1 VSPRHSRRS
10 IDAAAILTVLY
21 VFHIMDFS
29 FSQENQEIRRTVREF
44 AEREIAPRVMQF
56 DEKQEFPKSIFHSL
70 AELGL
75 LGILFPPEYEG
86 AGLSYVDYVT
96 ILEELARVDGS
107 IALSVAAHNSLCS
120 NHIYQF
126 GTEQQKQRYL
136 KPLARGEF
144 IGAWS
149 LTEPTAGS
157 DASDTKT
164 QAKREGDGWV
174 LNGSK
179 TFATHGSACDVA
191 VVFAV
196 SSREAGKK
204 GISAFI
210 IEKGTEGFRAGKKEN
225 KLGMRA
231 SETSELIMDNCRVP
245 DEALLGQEGQGF
257 VNALH
262 ILDGG
267 RISIAALAVGMA
279 QGCLHHAVSYARQ
292 REQFDRPIAQFQ
304 AVQFMLADMA
314 TRTEAACWLTYRAAS
329 LKDQGRDVGR
339 AAAMAKLYAG
349 EVAVQAANVAV
360 QIHGGYGFTKDYPV
374 EKFYRDVKLCTI
386 GEGTSEI
393 QRLVIAR
400 SLIGRRSAQ

>member
-1 VSPRHSRRS
+1 
-10 IDAAAILTVLY
+10 
-21 VFHIMDFS
+21 MDFS
-29 FSQENQEIRRTVREF
+29 FTVENQEIRRTVREF
-44 AEREIAPRVMQF
+44 AEREIAPRVLHF
-56 DEKQEFPKSIFHSL
+56 DEKQEFPRAIFRSL

-75 LGILFPPEYEG
+75 LGILFPPEYDG

-96 ILEELARVDGS
+96 VLEELARVDGS

-120 NHIYQF
+120 NHIYKF
-126 GTEQQKQRYL
+126 GTEEQKERYL

-157 DASDTKT
+157 DASGTKT
-164 QAKREGDGWV
+164 QAKREGDNWV

-179 TFATHGSACDVA
+179 TFATHGSVCDVA

-196 SSREAGKK
+196 SDRQAGKK

-210 IEKGTEGFRAGKKEN
+210 IAKNTEGFRAGKKEN

-231 SETSELIMDNCRVP
+231 SETSELIMDDCRVP
-245 DEALLGQEGQGF
+245 AEALLGQEGQGF
-257 VNALH
+257 VNALQ

-279 QGCLHHAVSYARQ
+279 QGCLHHSLSYARQ
-292 REQFDRPIAQFQ
+292 REQFNRPIAQFQ

-314 TRTEAACWLTYRAAS
+314 TRAEAARWLTYRAAS
-329 LKDQGRDVGR
+329 LKDQDQDVGC
-339 AAAMAKLYAG
+339 AAAMAKLYSG
-349 EVAVQAANVAV
+349 EIAVQAANVAV

-400 SLIGRRSAQ
+400 SLIGRRSAG